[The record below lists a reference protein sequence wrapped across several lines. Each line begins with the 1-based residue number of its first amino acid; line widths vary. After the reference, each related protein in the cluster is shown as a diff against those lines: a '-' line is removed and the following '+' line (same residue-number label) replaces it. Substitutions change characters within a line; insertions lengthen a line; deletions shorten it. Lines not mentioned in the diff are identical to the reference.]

1 MSGEGAEEERLV
13 SFLDP
18 PLLADLA
25 MCNIEVVPGAP
36 PPVNNLQLLVMVYRV
51 EWNTDKK
58 HMNQHFSALFQSL
71 MRSITFKVLG
81 YLLTHVLI
89 DSFRYRFICTRADAP
104 MLSRTRRCLDA
115 SRCLDCC
122 RAPSTAWT
130 LMCSCRRQT
139 RSKS

>member
-1 MSGEGAEEERLV
+1 MCSRNNTPLPSEGNAQYNSIQVGGGDTSGEGAEEERLV

-89 DSFRYRFICTRADAP
+89 DSFRYRFICTRA
-104 MLSRTRRCLDA
+104 SRSDVVAHSAVFGCE
-115 SRCLDCC
+115 
-122 RAPSTAWT
+122 
-130 LMCSCRRQT
+130 
-139 RSKS
+139 